1 MKELSPVTNP
11 FVGFPTQYDL
21 KLFDGQIAIIG
32 IPYQSPYDKLPSY
45 STLNAPDAVRMQ
57 SEKYEQIDHYDF
69 DFDGDLMAGKAIKCF
84 DCGNLINDEE
94 KFENYSKTVSQS
106 IRTLSQKEVVPII
119 IGGDHGTTIPVLKG
133 FESVADLC
141 VVQIDAH
148 LDWIDE
154 KGGVRDGYSSPMR
167 RAAEMDNV
175 SSVVQ
180 IGLRSQGSATQK
192 EVDAANASDKTL
204 LIKAEELH
212 KTGIETILNR
222 IPKASAYFITIDADG
237 LDPSIAPGCGYPTPG
252 GVEYYQLFNLMR
264 GLARKGKMVGMD
276 FVEIVP
282 ENDVVNLTSLFAAR
296 QILNFIGILAHGGQ
310 FD

>member
-1 MKELSPVTNP
+1 MSKLSAVTNS
-11 FVGFPTQYDL
+11 FVGFPTQYNL
-21 KLFDGQIAIIG
+21 NLFDGQVAIIG
-32 IPYQSPYDKLPSY
+32 IPYQSPYQKKTSY
-45 STLNAPDAVRMQ
+45 STLNAPCTVRKQ
-57 SEKYEQIDHYDF
+57 SEKYGQIDHYDF

-84 DCGNLINDEE
+84 DCGNLVNQEE
-94 KFENYSKTVSQS
+94 KFENYSKIVTDTIS
-106 IRTLSQKEVVPII
+106 TLSKKDAVPII
-119 IGGDHGTTIPVLKG
+119 IGGDHGTTIPVLRG

-154 KGGVRDGYSSPMR
+154 KGGIRDGYSSPMR

-175 SSVVQ
+175 SAVVQ

-212 KTGIETILNR
+212 KMGIETILNR
-222 IPKASAYFITIDADG
+222 IPEASAYFITIDADG

-252 GVEYYQLFNLMR
+252 GVAYYQLFNLMR

-296 QILNFIGILAHGGQ
+296 QILNFIGILAHCGQ

>member
-21 KLFDGQIAIIG
+21 KLFNGQIAIIG
-32 IPYQSPYDKLPSY
+32 IPYQSPYEKLPSY

-69 DFDGDLMAGKAIKCF
+69 DFDGDLMAGKAINCF

-94 KFENYSKTVSQS
+94 KFENYSKTVTRS
-106 IRTLSQKEVVPII
+106 IRTLVQKEVVPII
-119 IGGDHGTTIPVLKG
+119 IGGDHGTTIPVLRG

-148 LDWIDE
+148 LDWVDE

-212 KTGIETILNR
+212 KMGIETILNR

-296 QILNFIGILAHGGQ
+296 QILNFIGILAHCGQ